1 MKINMA
7 ESDYFNVGSIVAC
20 NTCYGQKIQGEVV
33 AFDHTTKMLVLKS
46 PSGPGRQGLYDMR
59 MLNLNMVSEIDLI
72 KECSDP
78 PSTLTNLNFNK
89 LQQRVRA
96 TSEEKRRKVKYVGIG
111 VTPEGQKLFNA
122 ITKTIN
128 DVHWENQKIIVMD
141 QVVILPPYGLEN
153 CKPINQAQEK
163 AAQHVK
169 KIIEKHIRD
178 QESASSSTTSSQ
190 PSSSS
195 PSPSPQSNRSP
206 EQ

>member
-1 MKINMA
+1 
-7 ESDYFNVGSIVAC
+7 
-20 NTCYGQKIQGEVV
+20 
-33 AFDHTTKMLVLKS
+33 
-46 PSGPGRQGLYDMR
+46 MR

-169 KIIEKHIRD
+169 KIVYSFGVITPDIGSYSEV
-178 QESASSSTTSSQ
+178 TTPDMGSDNKDMTPDLGSFSEVTT
-190 PSSSS
+190 PDLGSYSKVMTEGH
-195 PSPSPQSNRSP
+195 RSLTK
-206 EQ
+206 